1 MTMEATVLTLSV
13 LAFLSSISS
22 LGIIL
27 LYYCCCREV
36 ERNKYIDHSGFAVK
50 YDNTSIHGSIG
61 SIALEQSNKQE
72 CEMDNVS
79 DHHYEEIPSARVSLE
94 DLYIDDTIED
104 QKKYLDKTCGNDQER
119 IYYTL
124 EDSNNS
130 PCECKGACYHIY
142 H

>member
-1 MTMEATVLTLSV
+1 MTMEATILTLSV
-13 LAFLSSISS
+13 LAFLLSISR

-36 ERNKYIDHSGFAVK
+36 ECNKYIDHGGFPVK
-50 YDNTSIHGSIG
+50 YDNTSIRGSIG

-72 CEMDNVS
+72 CEMDNMS
-79 DHHYEEIPSARVSLE
+79 DHHYEE

-124 EDSNNS
+124 KDLNNS

>member
-1 MTMEATVLTLSV
+1 M
-13 LAFLSSISS
+13 
-22 LGIIL
+22 
-27 LYYCCCREV
+27 
-36 ERNKYIDHSGFAVK
+36 K
-50 YDNTSIHGSIG
+50 YDNTSICGSIR

-79 DHHYEEIPSARVSLE
+79 EHHYKEIPSARVSLE

-104 QKKYLDKTCGNDQER
+104 KKKYLDKTCGNDEER
-119 IYYTL
+119 IYYTP
-124 EDSNNS
+124 EDLNNS